1 MKRPWFILIGGL
13 LLALLAYG
21 ASYHFASSNS
31 ACCLLDKPAP
41 ELAWLQTEFHLSD
54 AEFARVQKLHEQ
66 YQAGCAE
73 RCALID
79 AKNAELAKLLA
90 ATNAVSPE
98 IEKALQ
104 EAAQLRAECQAAM
117 FQHFYTVSQTMPPEQ
132 GKRYLAWVTAR
143 TLGSEHS
150 SMTHNSPAATHEHHA
165 E

>member
-1 MKRPWFILIGGL
+1 MKRAVFILIAGL

-21 ASYHFASSNS
+21 ASYHFATVNS
-31 ACCLLDKPAP
+31 ACCLLEKPQP

-66 YQAGCAE
+66 YEAGCAE

-98 IEKALQ
+98 IETALH
-104 EAAQLRAECQAAM
+104 EAAQLRADCQKAM
-117 FQHFYTVSQTMPPEQ
+117 LEHFYAVSQTMPPEQ
-132 GKRYLAWVTAR
+132 GRRYLAWVTER
-143 TLGSEHS
+143 TLGSEHN
-150 SMTHNSPAATHEHHA
+150 SMMHESPTSTHEHHA